1 MFIGER
7 VSWEFSGV
15 HRLIRD
21 SLTIKI
27 WEYTDTPVVEDKDK
41 DIEVTLPEQANE
53 APEEN
58 NEEVAIESTELPS
71 KESTEAQKDTTITED
86 TDVTTTDRMDEN

>member
-1 MFIGER
+1 M
-7 VSWEFSGV
+7 

-27 WEYTDTPVVEDKDK
+27 WEYTDTPVVEDKDI

-71 KESTEAQKDTTITED
+71 KESTEAHKDTTITED

>member
-1 MFIGER
+1 M
-7 VSWEFSGV
+7 SWEFSGV